1 MKLLSSV
8 AVATIFTLLTA
19 CDSVSTAPS
28 AAPVTLTDVQVSMF
42 GFNGTFTS
50 DGAVLLGRTF
60 QMTANARFSNGG
72 QDVTSAASWE
82 SSNPS
87 VGPISPAGPP
97 DRACY
102 RHHGRHRDVSG
113 EVRLA
118 SGDSLGHSVNLAV
131 THVATAAYHSRA
143 R

>member
-1 MKLLSSV
+1 MKSLSSV

-87 VGPISPAGPP
+87 VAPISPGGLLTGLATGTTVVTATYQGKSGSLPV
-97 DRACY
+97 R
-102 RHHGRHRDVSG
+102 VS
-113 EVRLA
+113 
-118 SGDSLGHSVNLAV
+118 DIP
-131 THVATAAYHSRA
+131 
-143 R
+143 

>member
-1 MKLLSSV
+1 MKLWSSV

-28 AAPVTLTDVQVSMF
+28 AATVTLTDVQVSMF

-60 QMTANARFSNGG
+60 QMTATARFSNGG

-87 VGPISPAGPP
+87 VGPISSRGLLTGLAPGTTVVTATYQGKSGSLPVI
-97 DRACY
+97 
-102 RHHGRHRDVSG
+102 VS
-113 EVRLA
+113 
-118 SGDSLGHSVNLAV
+118 NIP
-131 THVATAAYHSRA
+131 
-143 R
+143 